1 VPALA
6 LGGRLVCLSA
16 VLLVTAVRL
25 LGCWLV
31 AVVRRRR
38 AAFPDAAWAIGVQQI
53 HRAGPT
59 AVKVAQLLSTRLD
72 LLPERVC
79 RALSTLHDDAPPL
92 RARVAERIATERLG
106 APLETLFRA
115 FAPVPEASGSIAC
128 VHRAELVDGTVVA
141 VKLRRPGIEATVA
154 ADLRLFRLGASMIAD
169 TRLMRGLPT
178 RAAVAQLSSAIADQL
193 DFTREA
199 AALSSVADAVSEFA
213 YVRVPRPHPDLA
225 DPARTGAGVLVMEF
239 VPGLARRT
247 PADLGVAASARAVES
262 SLDAV
267 YKMLFVDGLVHCDLH
282 PGNLYL
288 FPDGSVCVLDAGFV
302 VALPPAA
309 QRAFTE
315 FFFRMGTGN
324 EERCADLVLSTVEQ
338 PAGFDDAGFR
348 RELGALVRSVTGSRA
363 DQFELLG
370 FAVRLFD
377 IQRRFGLYA
386 DPQFV
391 FPLLGLLVLEGAIKE
406 YHPTTDFQGLAV
418 PHLMRAM
425 FAPQHPERLLIR
437 H

>member
-1 VPALA
+1 MPLLA
-6 LGGRLVCLSA
+6 LGGRLTYLGV
-16 VLLVTAVRL
+16 VLAVTALRL
-25 LGCWLV
+25 AGCWLV
-31 AVVRRRR
+31 VVARRRR
-38 AAFPDAAWAIGVQQI
+38 GEFPDAAWVIGVQQI
-53 HRAGPT
+53 YRAGPT

-72 LLPERVC
+72 LLPARVC
-79 RALSTLHDDAPPL
+79 QALSTLHDDAPPMPVDV
-92 RARVAERIATERLG
+92 ARRLAADRLG
-106 APLETLFRA
+106 QPLEALFRA
-115 FAPVPEASGSIAC
+115 FVPVPEASGSIAC
-128 VHRAELVDGTVVA
+128 VYRAELLDGTVVA
-141 VKLRRPGIEATVA
+141 VKVRRPGIGATIA
-154 ADLRLFRLGASMIAD
+154 ADLRLFRFGASMIAN

-178 RAAVAQLSSAIADQL
+178 HAAVAQLSAAIADQL

-199 AALSSVADAVSEFA
+199 AALTSVADAVDEFA
-213 YVRVPRPHPDLA
+213 EVRVPRPHPRLA

-239 VPGLARRT
+239 VPGLVRRT
-247 PADLGVAASARAVES
+247 PADLGAPVAARAVES

-282 PGNLYL
+282 PGNLYF
-288 FPDGSVCVLDAGFV
+288 FPDGSVCVVDAGFV

-324 EERCADLVLSTVEQ
+324 EARCADLVLSTVEL
-338 PAGFDDAGFR
+338 PEGFDDAGFR

-363 DQFELLG
+363 DQFELLD
-370 FAVRLFD
+370 FSVRLFD

-391 FPLLGLLVLEGAIKE
+391 FPLLGLLVLEGAIRE
-406 YHPTTDFQGLAV
+406 YHPTADFQGLAL

-425 FAPQHPERLLIR
+425 FAPTPR
-437 H
+437 

>member
-1 VPALA
+1 MLA
-6 LGGRLVCLSA
+6 VSRRLAYLSA
-16 VLLVTAVRL
+16 VLLVTAIRL
-25 LGCWLV
+25 AAAWMSATARC
-31 AVVRRRR
+31 RR
-38 AAFPDAAWAIGVQQI
+38 AGLPGTALAIVVEQI

-72 LLPERVC
+72 LLPPRVC
-79 RALSTLHDDAPPL
+79 RALATLHDDAPPIPAGV
-92 RARVAERIATERLG
+92 ARRIAAERLG
-106 APLETLFRA
+106 APLETLFRT
-115 FAPVPEASGSIAC
+115 FTPLPGASGSIAC
-128 VHRAELVDGTVVA
+128 VYRAELADGTVVA
-141 VKLRRPGIEATVA
+141 VKLRRPGIASTIA
-154 ADLRLFRLGASMIAD
+154 ADLRLFRLGSSLIAD

-178 RAAVAQLSSAIADQL
+178 RAAVAQLSAAIADQL
-193 DFTREA
+193 DFTRKA
-199 AALSSVADAVSEFA
+199 AALAAVADAVSGFPH
-213 YVRVPRPHPDLA
+213 VRVPRPHPDLA
-225 DPARTGAGVLVMEF
+225 DPARTDAGVLVMDF
-239 VPGLARRT
+239 VAGLARRT
-247 PADLGVAASARAVES
+247 PADLGAAASARAVES

-267 YKMLFVDGLVHCDLH
+267 YKMLFTDGLVHCDLH
-282 PGNLYL
+282 PGNLYF

-302 VALPPAA
+302 VALPAAA

-324 EERCADLVLSTVEQ
+324 EARCADLVLSTVD
-338 PAGFDDAGFR
+338 PPVGFDDAGFR

-363 DQFELLG
+363 QEFELLD

-406 YHPTTDFQGLAV
+406 YHPTADFQGLAV